1 MIKSPLLA
9 LAAALFAFP
18 SAAVAG
24 EVFGG
29 VYKHNVDTPLSLGE
43 GLEGGID
50 FQLGFRGGNIIPGT
64 KLQPHIFGALN
75 SKGETNYAAA
85 GLSWKFGDR
94 YYVRPGVGIAIH
106 DGATDKFDRADRI
119 AFGSRVL
126 AELELGIGARISER
140 SSIEGSW
147 VHMSHA
153 QAFGGQNPGID
164 NFGARFNF
172 KL

>member
-1 MIKSPLLA
+1 MIKVPLFA
-9 LAAALFAFP
+9 LGAILFAFP
-18 SAAVAG
+18 SSATAS
-24 EVFGG
+24 EIFGG
-29 VYKHNVDTPLSLGE
+29 VYKHNVDTPLSLGD
-43 GLEGGID
+43 GLEGGVD
-50 FQLGFRGGNIIPGT
+50 FQLGFRGGYIIPGT

-85 GLSWKFGDR
+85 GLSWKFGEH

-106 DGATDKFDRADRI
+106 DGATDKFDRSDRI

-126 AELELGIGARISER
+126 AQLELGIGAKVSDRT
-140 SSIEGSW
+140 SIEGSW

-153 QAFGGQNPGID
+153 QLFGGQNPGID
-164 NFGARFNF
+164 NFGARLNF